1 LGLESGGYR
10 GEFSDLVSQGQPA
23 IVPISYAGFK
33 HFVVYKG
40 YKNGRVYVADPAL
53 GNISFDETRFKEIW
67 ENNTLYLI
75 NVAPEQRKN
84 LLAMQES
91 DMRHVDDATV
101 NRYAFVDIQYPQFYM
116 NKIADKASTIRLDT
130 NTNTD
135 SENYGKQE
143 YNYLRLY
150 YKSK

>member
-1 LGLESGGYR
+1 M
-10 GEFSDLVSQGQPA
+10 
-23 IVPISYAGFK
+23 
-33 HFVVYKG
+33 
-40 YKNGRVYVADPAL
+40 ADPAL

-75 NVAPEQRKN
+75 SVAPEQRQN
-84 LLAMQES
+84 LLALQDA

-116 NKIADKASTIRLDT
+116 NKIADKASTIRLYKNMNEESD
-130 NTNTD
+130 
-135 SENYGKQE
+135 NYGKQE

-150 YKSK
+150 YKNK